1 MFSCLRRSCPS
12 SSSPSRGKQKWKHQ
26 NKFLNLKKKKN
37 FTNKITEKKKPMEKK
52 HKQMPNRKISVC
64 QIQLCVI
71 NTPQLNYLNSVT
83 SRPKQTNVIQYRNHH
98 PNYATIQNKSLN
110 KGKNLLLQKNKQEQI
125 RNFFSLCRNKL
136 G

>member
-1 MFSCLRRSCPS
+1 M
-12 SSSPSRGKQKWKHQ
+12 
-26 NKFLNLKKKKN
+26 
-37 FTNKITEKKKPMEKK
+37 TEKKTMKKK
-52 HKQMPNRKISVC
+52 HKQMPNTKIPVC

-83 SRPKQTNVIQYRNHH
+83 SRPKQTNIIKYRNHH
-98 PNYATIQNKSLN
+98 PNYGTIQNKSLK

>member
-1 MFSCLRRSCPS
+1 MSEEIVSIFFIPITREAKVETP
-12 SSSPSRGKQKWKHQ
+12 KQIFK
-26 NKFLNLKKKKN
+26 LKKKKN
-37 FTNKITEKKKPMEKK
+37 FTTKMTEKKKPMKKK
-52 HKQMPNRKISVC
+52 HKQMPNSKISVC